1 MLAHM
6 AFTVD
11 FLIGYLYDEPNYSTL
26 LTHFGERRPIDTA
39 MVGDMLSTMVS
50 LRRAGRRP
58 GKAPRDLLLSVTFFH
73 FDLDHRIK
81 QRNGRERIVM
91 RRPKFWIRPPPP
103 PC

>member
-1 MLAHM
+1 MYAKHTGLYSRFIAMLAHM

-11 FLIGYLYDEPNYSTL
+11 LSIVYLYDEPNYSTL

-58 GKAPRDLLLSVTFFH
+58 GKAPRDLLLSVTFFI
-73 FDLDHRIK
+73 LTWI
-81 QRNGRERIVM
+81 IV
-91 RRPKFWIRPPPP
+91 
-103 PC
+103 